1 MDLSKSLQF
10 IVYVFL
16 YNKIGNEILSENAST
31 KTVTLFVYGEKYK
44 TAAIVKVTIKR
55 GNECHMF
62 NLSYKSTR
70 K

>member
-1 MDLSKSLQF
+1 
-10 IVYVFL
+10 V
-16 YNKIGNEILSENAST
+16 LSENAST
-31 KTVTLFVYGEKYK
+31 KMVTLFVHGEKYRM
-44 TAAIVKVTIKR
+44 AAIVKVTIKR